1 MNLILSVYAYA
12 AYKEFYLPVLN
23 DADYSLV
30 LHAGEFGLSDDLKLQ
45 MESVGGEWRFQKG
58 KGYTVFCRDLP
69 YNDQPLRKGDQIS
82 IHTRNGETLLILIW
96 ESATELSAFKKY
108 RVCKNRVSI
117 GKGAEND
124 ICYPGM
130 RLISTSHAE
139 LIQRSDGVYL
149 RDLSKNGTYLGGK
162 RINGEAK
169 LHFGDMINLFG
180 LTILFLDSILAVNG
194 LGMDPSV
201 RPDSMIL
208 LESLPDGA
216 PPKQG
221 KGEAPKTEE
230 ESTIHIAPR
239 NFPQIHTEE
248 ETIDGVPS
256 KTEGDGRPAWMSIL
270 PSMTMVLPMVA
281 GFLLMNGGLGFGLV
295 ISIGS
300 AIVGTTWGIINYRFA
315 VKDRQKK
322 ERKRQERYEAYLVE
336 CTDRIREKFEH
347 NREVLQYLYP
357 DAETRAASVRSQ
369 SGLWERKRQ
378 HDDFLCVRVG
388 LGDMPFQVHISVP
401 RRAFS
406 LTDDELSDRPQR
418 IAESYS
424 TMREVP
430 INVDLRNN
438 SVVGILTGGN
448 RLSAL
453 ELTRVLV
460 TQITTNH
467 CYTDVKIAAL
477 YHGGRD
483 TAEQWEYLRWLPHV
497 WNEEKSMRYVA
508 CDSSGQDEVLYAL
521 TQMLRGRAESLES
534 NTLSRKPVFSPHYIF
549 FVEDASFLESQMI
562 SKYLFENGA
571 DLGITTVILADS
583 YEQLPSSCEYVIENS
598 DRFRGVYGT
607 KADNENE
614 ARTEVRF
621 DRMDMALVDSMA
633 REMSALRV
641 NQLESGSDIPSS
653 LTFFEMQEIQKP
665 EDLPVLDYWRKNRT
679 YESMRAA
686 LGQKMGGQ
694 ICYLDIN
701 EKHHGPHGLVAGTTG
716 SGKSETLQTYIL
728 SLAINFSPQDVGFFI
743 IDFKGGGMANL
754 FSNLPH
760 MIGQI
765 SNLSGN
771 QVRRAMVSIK
781 SENLRRQRIFGE
793 FGVNHID
800 AYTKLVKNREA
811 TVPIP
816 HLLIIIDE
824 FAELKREHPEFMRE
838 LISVAQVGRSL
849 GVHLILSTQKPSG
862 TVDDNI
868 WSNTKFK
875 LCLRVA
881 DKQDSND
888 MLHKPDAAYLTQA
901 GRGYLQVGNDEIYEL
916 FQSGWSGATYDSGG
930 QSVRSSAALLD
941 LQGRN
946 TVAANRNK
954 SKRVR
959 EQAKAW
965 IARIISTADQAAGQ
979 LGFRK
984 GLEGLS
990 QEERLN
996 LARRTVSLLNAEE
1009 TVYAENATNIR
1020 RIEELIEQLPA
1031 EHADSSKA
1039 AEQVIE
1045 LYQNQ
1050 GKKLPEWLE
1059 RTQLDVVVRYLAEV
1073 AKKSGLVNKQMLWM
1087 PLLPE
1092 TLTLEELNGFS
1103 ETAWRAGQWNSHK
1116 GEFSLEAYI
1125 GLADDPEHQQQFP
1138 VTLDLADKGHL
1149 MVIGSV
1155 SSGKSTLLQTL
1166 LFSMISTYSPAELN
1180 VYAIDYSSQML
1191 CAFEQDAHV
1200 GGIVV
1205 EGEDEKLDKLFVMIF
1220 NMLAERKSKIR
1231 GGSFGQ
1237 YVRLTEDPLP
1247 AVVLAIDGYANF
1259 NEKTEG
1265 RYEAQLLELSRTAE
1279 GYGIYL
1285 VISCGGVGNGEL
1297 QTKIAGNMRQAICLE
1312 LGDKFQYADVLHTTH
1327 FDVLP
1332 EENVKGRGLAMIDG
1346 SILEYQA
1353 AIACRADNDY
1363 QRGEQI
1369 ARRCAEMSAGW
1380 TGEPALQIP
1389 TIPEKPVWEEYAALP
1404 TYRAAIKTGRLLP
1417 AGYMKETAELY
1428 CVDLSANFRYM
1439 ILGAER
1445 SGKSV
1450 FLQNL
1455 MCSAAALNGER
1466 YLVDLDNTDGPSA
1479 AATGT
1484 ELITD
1489 QDGLLKLMRRLLTAT
1504 NERGALRKELRAE
1517 GLDDEEIYASVAE
1530 KFPPIFVFF
1539 ANFKTFLDAA
1549 YKRIEGVGQI
1559 GTSIDR
1565 IFEKGRSLNVFF
1577 FAAANVSSVA
1587 QMYDKQAYLNY
1598 VKGCSGVLL
1607 GTELAR
1613 QNLFQFQ
1620 NVKYNEQNK
1629 RYKTGT
1635 CYASNQQDTQNMDLI
1650 VFPNNRRSKAK

>member
-12 AYKEFYLPVLN
+12 AYREFYLPVLN

-30 LHAGEFGLSDDLKLQ
+30 LHAGEFGLSRDLKLK
-45 MESVGGEWRFQKG
+45 MESVGGEWKIRRDE
-58 KGYTVFCRDLP
+58 GYSVFCRDMAFD
-69 YNDQPLRKGDQIS
+69 DQPLRSGDQIS
-82 IHTRNGETLLILIW
+82 VRTRDGETVVILIW
-96 ESATELSAFKKY
+96 ESAKELAAFKKY
-108 RVCKNRVSI
+108 RICKNRISI
-117 GKGAEND
+117 GKAPEND
-124 ICYPGM
+124 ICYQGM
-130 RLISTSHAE
+130 RLISGSHAE
-139 LIQRSDGVYL
+139 IVQHKDGAYL
-149 RDLSKNGTYLGGK
+149 RDTSKNGTYVGGK
-162 RINGEAK
+162 RINGEVK
-169 LHFGDMINLFG
+169 LRFGDMISLFG
-180 LTILFLDSILAVNG
+180 LTILYLDTILAVNG
-194 LGMDPSV
+194 LGAEPAV
-201 RPDSMIL
+201 RPDSMVL
-208 LESLPDGA
+208 MDSVPDGA
-216 PPKQG
+216 RHRERKA
-221 KGEAPKTEE
+221 GEEAYAEE
-230 ESTIHIAPR
+230 TTIHIAPR

-256 KTEGDGRPAWMSIL
+256 RTEGDGRPAWMSIL
-270 PSMTMVLPMVA
+270 PSLTMVLPMVL
-281 GFLLMNGGLGFGLV
+281 GFLLMSGGSLGFGLV
-295 ISIGS
+295 ISVGS
-300 AIVGTTWGIINYRFA
+300 AVVGTTWGIINYRYA
-315 VKDRQKK
+315 LKDRQKK
-322 ERKRQERYEAYLVE
+322 ERRRQERYEAYLVE

-347 NREVLQYLYP
+347 NREVLHYMYP
-357 DAETRAASVRSQ
+357 DAETKAESVRSQ
-369 SGLWERKRQ
+369 TGLWERKRQ
-378 HDDFLCVRVG
+378 HADFLCARVG
-388 LGDMPFQVHISVP
+388 LGDMPFQVKINVP
-401 RRAFS
+401 RRAFT

-418 IAESYS
+418 IKESYS

-430 INVDLRNN
+430 INVDLFRR
-438 SVVGILTGGN
+438 SVVGILTGGD
-448 RLSAL
+448 RAAAL

-460 TQITTNH
+460 TQITANH
-467 CYTDVKIAAL
+467 CYTDVKLAAL

-483 TAEQWEYLRWLPHV
+483 TARQWEYLRWLPHV
-497 WNEEKSMRYVA
+497 WNEERSMRYLA
-508 CDSSGQDEVLYAL
+508 SDSAGTDEVLYAL
-521 TQMLRGRAESLES
+521 TQMLRGRAESLTE
-534 NTLSRKPVFSPHYIF
+534 NLVTKKPVFSPHYVL

-571 DLGITTVILADS
+571 ELGITTVILADS
-583 YEQLPSSCEYVIENS
+583 YEQLPSSCDFVIENS
-598 DRFRGVYGT
+598 DRFHGVYAT
-607 KADNENE
+607 KEDQDT
-614 ARTEVRF
+614 RVEVRF
-621 DRMDMALVDSMA
+621 DRMELATAEDMAKQ
-633 REMSALRV
+633 MSALRV
-641 NQLESGSDIPSS
+641 NQLESGSDIPST
-653 LTFFEMQEIQKP
+653 LTFFEMLDIQRP
-665 EDLPVLDYWRKNRT
+665 EDLNVLDYWRKNRT

-728 SLAINFSPQDVGFFI
+728 SLAINFSPQDVGLFI

-760 MIGQI
+760 MVGQI

-916 FQSGWSGATYDSGG
+916 FQSGWSGALYDGG
-930 QSVRSSAALLD
+930 GPSVRSSAALLD

-946 TVAANRNK
+946 AVSANRSK

-959 EQAKAW
+959 EQTKAW
-965 IARIISTADQAAGQ
+965 IAQLICAVDRAAAQ
-979 LGFRK
+979 LSLRK
-984 GLEGLS
+984 VPEGLG
-990 QEERLN
+990 QEELMN
-996 LARRTVSLLNAEE
+996 LARKTAALINEKE

-1020 RIEELIEQLPA
+1020 RIEELIELLPA
-1031 EHADSSKA
+1031 EREDPSAA
-1039 AEQVIE
+1039 AEQLIE
-1045 LYQNQ
+1045 QYQRL
-1050 GKKLPEWLE
+1050 GKKLPECQE
-1059 RTQLDVVVRYLAEV
+1059 RTQLDVIVRYLAEV
-1073 AKKSGLVNKQMLWM
+1073 ARKSGLVNKQQLWM

-1092 TLTLEELNGFS
+1092 QLTLEELPGYS
-1103 ETAWRAGQWNSHK
+1103 EAAWRKGQWNPHS
-1116 GEFSLEAYI
+1116 GEFSLEAFL

-1149 MVIGSV
+1149 MVVGSV

-1166 LFSMISTYSPAELN
+1166 LYSMISTYSPAELN

-1191 CAFEQDAHV
+1191 CAFEEDAHV
-1200 GGIVV
+1200 GGVV
-1205 EGEDEKLDKLFVMIF
+1205 IEGEDEKLDKLFVMLF
-1220 NMLAERKSKIR
+1220 NMLQERKTRIR

-1237 YVRLTEDPLP
+1237 YVRLSKEPLP

-1259 NEKTEG
+1259 SEKTEG
-1265 RYEAQLLELSRTAE
+1265 RFEAQLLELSRTAE

-1285 VISCGGVGNGEL
+1285 IISCGGVGNGEL

-1332 EENVKGRGLAMIDG
+1332 EENVKGRGLAILDG
-1346 SILEYQA
+1346 SILEYQT
-1353 AIACRADNDY
+1353 AIACRAENDY

-1369 ARRCAEMSAGW
+1369 RKRCAQMSAQW

-1389 TIPEKPVWEEYAALP
+1389 TIPEKPVWEEYSALP
-1404 TYRAAIKTGRLLP
+1404 AYRAAIKTGRKLP
-1417 AGYMKETAELY
+1417 AGYRKETAELY
-1428 CVDLSANFRYM
+1428 CVDLSANFRYL
-1439 ILGAER
+1439 ILGADR

-1455 MCSAAALNGER
+1455 MCSAAALDCER
-1466 YLVDLDNTDGPSA
+1466 YLVDLDKTDGPSA
-1479 AATGT
+1479 AATDT
-1484 ELITD
+1484 AYITD
-1489 QDGLLKLMRRLLTAT
+1489 QDGLLKLTRRLLETT
-1504 NERGALRKELRAE
+1504 NERGALRKQLRTD
-1517 GLDDEEIYASVAE
+1517 GLDDEEIYNAIAA

-1559 GTSIDR
+1559 GASMQP

-1577 FAAANVSSVA
+1577 FAAANSGSIA
-1587 QMYDKQAYLNY
+1587 QMSDKAAYLSFVRN
-1598 VKGCSGVLL
+1598 CPGVLL
-1607 GTELAR
+1607 GTELPR
-1613 QNLFQFQ
+1613 QNVFQFQ
-1620 NVKYNEQNK
+1620 NIRYNEQNK
-1629 RYKTGT
+1629 RYKAGI
-1635 CYASNQQDTQNMDLI
+1635 CYATNQQDPQTMDLI
-1650 VFPNNRRSKAK
+1650 VFPNNKRSKAK